1 METERILLRPWRDA
15 DAEILFKYASDPDV
29 GPRAGWSPHKNI
41 EESHEI
47 IQHYFSNDHTWAIE
61 LKESNQVIGTIGYML
76 SGESNIEIGEND
88 VKMVFGL
95 PSHIGIKEYVL
106 KRYNYYWII
115 ASTQNTFAL
124 YGATTLLTILPHI
137 AS

>member
-1 METERILLRPWRDA
+1 METERLLLRPWRDA

-47 IQHYFSNDHTWAIE
+47 IQNYFSNDHTWAIE
-61 LKESNQVIGTIGYML
+61 LKESNQVVGTIGYML

-88 VKMVFGL
+88 AE
-95 PSHIGIKEYVL
+95 IGFWVTKPYWIKEYVL
-106 KRYNYYWII
+106 KRYNYYWNI

>member
-15 DAEILFKYASDPDV
+15 DAEMLFKYASDPDV

-47 IQHYFSNDHTWAIE
+47 IQNYFSNDHTWAIE
-61 LKESNQVIGTIGYML
+61 LKESNQVVGTIGYML

-88 VKMVFGL
+88 AEMKLLVN
-95 PSHIGIKEYVL
+95 L
-106 KRYNYYWII
+106 KAKLKTEQLSFIVGT
-115 ASTQNTFAL
+115 SL
-124 YGATTLLTILPHI
+124 
-137 AS
+137 

>member
-47 IQHYFSNDHTWAIE
+47 IQNYFSNDHTWAIE

-88 VKMVFGL
+88 AE
-95 PSHIGIKEYVL
+95 IGFWVAKP
-106 KRYNYYWII
+106 YWNQGIC
-115 ASTQNTFAL
+115 TEAL
-124 YGATTLLTILPHI
+124 QLLLDY
-137 AS
+137 

>member
-1 METERILLRPWRDA
+1 M
-15 DAEILFKYASDPDV
+15 
-29 GPRAGWSPHKNI
+29 
-41 EESHEI
+41 
-47 IQHYFSNDHTWAIE
+47 
-61 LKESNQVIGTIGYML
+61 LKL
-76 SGESNIEIGEND
+76 
-88 VKMVFGL
+88 VFEL